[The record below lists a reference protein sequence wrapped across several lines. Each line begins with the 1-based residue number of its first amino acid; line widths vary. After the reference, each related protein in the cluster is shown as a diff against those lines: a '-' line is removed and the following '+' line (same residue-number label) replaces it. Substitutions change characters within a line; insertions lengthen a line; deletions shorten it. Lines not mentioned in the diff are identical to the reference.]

1 MYDPIADL
9 ISRIKNGYQARK
21 KIVLVPHSK
30 IKENLCRI
38 LIRYGF
44 LKTLKINKEKAGSVM
59 ELDLKYDRKIKAVT
73 AIKIVSKPGLRVY
86 RKAGEIPRVKMGP
99 GITIV
104 STSAGLM
111 TGKEAQK
118 KNLGGEVICQVY

>member
-1 MYDPIADL
+1 MYDPISDL

-38 LIRYGF
+38 LIKYGF
-44 LKTLKINKEKAGSVM
+44 LKSLKINKEKVGSTI
-59 ELDLKYDRKIKAVT
+59 ELELKYNRKVSAVT
-73 AIKIVSKPGLRVY
+73 AIKIVSKPGLRIY
-86 RKAGEIPRVKMGP
+86 CKAGEIPRVKMGR
-99 GITIV
+99 GITVV

-118 KNLGGEVICQVY
+118 KSLGGEVICQVY

>member
-21 KIVLVPHSK
+21 KIVLAPHSK

-38 LIRYGF
+38 LIKYGF
-44 LKTLKINKEKAGSVM
+44 LKSLKINKEKVGSVI
-59 ELDLKYDRKIKAVT
+59 ELELKYNRKVSAVT

-86 RKAGEIPRVKMGP
+86 CKAGEIPRVKMGR
-99 GITIV
+99 GITVI

>member
-1 MYDPIADL
+1 MNDPIADL

-21 KIVLVPHSK
+21 KIVSISHSK
-30 IKENLCRI
+30 IKENICRI
-38 LIRYGF
+38 LAKYGF
-44 LKTLKINKEKAGSVM
+44 LKALKINKEKEGLVI
-59 ELDLKYDRKIKAVT
+59 ELELKYNRKIPAVT
-73 AIKIVSKPGLRVY
+73 AIKIISKPGLRIY
-86 RKAGEIPRVKMGP
+86 RKTGKIPRVKMGR

-104 STSAGLM
+104 STSSGLM